1 MDMDGSIVMLCNIFI
16 TFIIYILLITNSVEY
31 HQKSSQFLSSDYN
44 IYFFLFRFTL
54 NLNASAAAN
63 VFKSIFRCV
72 FEVGFV
78 VECH

>member
-1 MDMDGSIVMLCNIFI
+1 MDMDGSIVMLCYIFI

-31 HQKSSQFLSSDYN
+31 HQKSSKFLSSDYN

-72 FEVGFV
+72 YEAKFV

>member
-1 MDMDGSIVMLCNIFI
+1 MDVSIVMLYIVFSTFFI
-16 TFIIYILLITNSVEY
+16 YKLLITNSVEY
-31 HQKSSQFLSSDYN
+31 HQKSSKFLSSDYN
-44 IYFFLFRFTL
+44 IYFFIFRFTL